1 MNYLQEKYAL
11 SEQGAKDLF
20 KGIIYS
26 ALAYISLILPVALL
40 AYVLNAF
47 LSPLLGADGKSTNA
61 LLYTAIGIIILA
73 DLPAA
78 LYAIHSDLLGNLSGK

>member
-47 LSPLLGADGKSTNA
+47 LSPAGRRWKKHQRSAVYSHWHH
-61 LLYTAIGIIILA
+61 YSRA

>member
-1 MNYLQEKYAL
+1 MSMNYLQEKYAL

-40 AYVLNAF
+40 AYVLLRAF
-47 LSPLLGADGKSTNA
+47 YPVFDHQRSAVYSHWHH
-61 LLYTAIGIIILA
+61 YSRA

>member
-1 MNYLQEKYAL
+1 MNYLQEKCAL

-20 KGIIYS
+20 NGIIYS

-47 LSPLLGADGKSTNA
+47 LSPLLRRWKKHQRSAVYSHWHH
-61 LLYTAIGIIILA
+61 YSRA